1 MFLQLHRAVCLL
13 FAATAFLWSSASAQ
27 STIAEC
33 SLFADGP
40 NATWTHV
47 LTLTTAS
54 DAGSADAQSFSI
66 NITSLPA
73 EGANYRVF
81 KTTANGSS
89 FFGNP
94 QALSIGENG
103 ATIAAVAFD
112 RAVKIQFSSGDIGFD
127 ALSINDEAQND
138 CFPTPDAGTAI
149 SACPAQFA
157 AGANANWAHV
167 LTLTTASDAG
177 SSAAQSFSMNVT
189 SLPAGGANYRVYKT
203 TANGSDFFGNPQ
215 ALSVGPNSAT
225 VAGVAFDRT
234 VKIQFS
240 SGDVQF
246 DALTVNG
253 EAASCEEAPAP
264 ATAPSDSPADPTAD
278 AADVASVFSGS
289 YTSIATNFN
298 PWWWQ
303 SGSVDTEFDPGTG
316 NLALHY
322 SNFNYQGTDLT
333 ASNLSGM
340 THVHLDVWV
349 AEANS
354 GRMLKFTPI
363 NSGTGA
369 GEVLVEV
376 PLTPGSWNSVDL
388 PKSAFDGM
396 TWDNIVQMK
405 FDGQFNADGS
415 ANGDGWDIYLDNIY
429 FYNDGS
435 GTTTE
440 LTYVDV
446 TFNVNM
452 SNEDVSADGVFLA
465 GGADFGFP
473 GDNPMTDAGNG
484 IWTITKQVIAPYT
497 GNYTFLNG
505 NCGDWSC
512 KEDISGQDCADG
524 PYSDRLLSNIT
535 DNHVV
540 NTCFGECTT
549 DGSCPPPPS
558 VFHDVTF
565 SVNTDNITVGP
576 NGMYVGGGF
585 LGGSDAYALTDNGD
599 NNWSTT
605 VSIAEGSSG
614 HYVFFNSPS
623 HGGDWGTKEDLAGLE
638 CGDPANY
645 NDRFMPAVT
654 APTSVEYCFGTCDAA
669 CSPPPPPAET
679 FNVTFRVDMNNFEGD
694 YGVVNING
702 SFNGW
707 CGGCNPMSDDDQDGV
722 YEVTLPLEAGTI
734 EYKFTLDGW
743 SQQEEFQPGGS
754 CTTTIDGFT
763 NRTLTFDA
771 DTDLSAVCYNSCDAC
786 QSAPGCTDS
795 GAVNFDSAAQN
806 DDGSCLYAV
815 TFQVDVSQ
823 YAGMPDGGTVYTNG
837 TYNGWCGGCN
847 AMTDAGDGLWTGT
860 FNLPAGANEYK
871 FTINGWNDQESFDG
885 SESCTTD
892 PAEFVNRVA
901 TITGAA
907 TLPVVCWNSCE
918 ACPAEGCTDDTAC
931 NYSADAGYDDGS
943 CTYAAANYDCAGD
956 CLNDTDGD
964 GICDEL
970 EIAGCT
976 DSGAC
981 NYSADA
987 TDDNGSCTYPPHP
1000 NFGCDGQCLNDAD
1013 GDGICDE
1020 LEGLIPEAQTHCG
1033 IGTMW
1038 DAELGQCVFN
1048 VECAGDIN
1056 LDGAITSGDILLMLA
1071 NFGTYCPGNGP
1082 IDAGE

>member
-1 MFLQLHRAVCLL
+1 MLLQLNRAVCLL
-13 FAATAFLWSSASAQ
+13 FAATALLWSSASAQ
-27 STIAEC
+27 STIADC

-54 DAGSADAQSFSI
+54 DAGSSDAQSFSI
-66 NITSLPA
+66 NIASLPDG
-73 EGANYRVF
+73 GANYRVY
-81 KTTANGSS
+81 KTTANGSD
-89 FFGNP
+89 FFGNA

-103 ATIAAVAFD
+103 ATIAGVGFD
-112 RAVKIQFSSGDIGFD
+112 RTVKIQFSSGDIEFD
-127 ALSINDEAQND
+127 ALSINGEAQNS
-138 CFPTPDAGTAI
+138 CFASPDAGTAI
-149 SACPAQFA
+149 SACPLQFA

-177 SSAAQSFSMNVT
+177 SAAAQSFSMNVT

-215 ALSVGPNSAT
+215 ALSVGPNSTT
-225 VAGVAFDRT
+225 VAGVSFDRT

-264 ATAPSDSPADPTAD
+264 ATAPSDNAADPTLD
-278 AADVASVFSGS
+278 PADVASVYGDTYS
-289 YTSIATNFN
+289 SIANN
-298 PWWWQ
+298 YDPNWGQ
-303 SGSVDTEFDPGTG
+303 SGHTLVNPAYDPGTG
-316 NLALHY
+316 NPVLAY
-322 SNFNYQGTDLT
+322 PNMNYQGTDL
-333 ASNLSGM
+333 AAQNLSSM
-340 THVHLDVWV
+340 THLHVDVWV
-349 AEANS
+349 SEANS
-354 GRMLKFTPI
+354 GRMLKVSPI
-363 NSGTGA
+363 NNGTGA
-369 GEVLVEV
+369 GEYLVEV
-376 PLTPGSWNSVDL
+376 PTTPGSWNSVDL
-388 PKSAFDGM
+388 AKADFAGM
-396 TWDNIVQMK
+396 TWDNVFQMK

-415 ANGDGWDIYLDNIY
+415 ANGDGWDVYLDNLY

-435 GTTTE
+435 GTE
-440 LTYVDV
+440 VEVTYVDV

-452 SNEDVSADGVFLA
+452 ANEDVSADGVFLA

-473 GDNPMTDAGNG
+473 GDNPMSDDDEDG

-512 KEDISGQDCADG
+512 TEDISGQDCADG
-524 PYSDRLLSNIT
+524 QYNDRLLSNIT
-535 DNHVV
+535 ENHVV

-558 VFHDVTF
+558 IFHDVTF

-605 VSIAEGSSG
+605 ISIAEGTSG
-614 HYVFFNSPS
+614 HWVFFNSPT
-623 HGGDWGTKEDLAGLE
+623 HGGDWGTKENLDGLP

-645 NDRFMPAVT
+645 NDRFLAAVT
-654 APTSVEYCFGTCDAA
+654 GPTTEEYCFGTCEAE
-669 CSPPPPPAET
+669 CPAPAT
-679 FNVTFRVDMNNFEGD
+679 TYNVTFRVDMNNFDGD
-694 YGVVNING
+694 FGVVNING

-707 CGGCNPMSDDDQDGV
+707 CGGCNPMSDDDADGV
-722 YEVTLPLEAGTI
+722 YEVTLPLEEGTI

-763 NRTLTFDA
+763 NRSLTIEA

-795 GAVNFDSAAQN
+795 GAVNYDSAAQN

-815 TFQVDVSQ
+815 TFQVDLS
-823 YAGMPDGGTVYTNG
+823 ARGLADGDIVYTNG

-860 FNLPAGANEYK
+860 FNLPAGDQEYK
-871 FTINGWNDQESFDG
+871 FTINGWNDQEFFDG
-885 SESCTTD
+885 TESCTTD
-892 PAEFVNRVA
+892 PAEFVNRVVNISGA
-901 TITGAA
+901 T

-918 ACPAEGCTDDTAC
+918 ACP
-931 NYSADAGYDDGS
+931 
-943 CTYAAANYDCAGD
+943 
-956 CLNDTDGD
+956 LV
-964 GICDEL
+964 
-970 EIAGCT
+970 AGCM

-981 NYSADA
+981 NYNADA
-987 TDDNGSCTYPPHP
+987 EVDDASCTYPPHA
-1000 NFGCDGQCLNDAD
+1000 NFDCDGNCHNDAD

-1020 LEGLIPEAQTHCG
+1020 LEGLIPELETACG

-1038 DAELGQCVFN
+1038 DAELGECVFN

-1056 LDGAITSGDILLMLA
+1056 LDGAITSGDILLMLF
-1071 NFGTYCPGNGP
+1071 NFGTYCPGYGP
-1082 IDAGE
+1082 DAE

>member
-1 MFLQLHRAVCLL
+1 MLIQLNRAVCLL
-13 FAATAFLWSSASAQ
+13 FAATAFLWSSVSAQ

-94 QALSIGENG
+94 QPLSIGENG
-103 ATIAAVAFD
+103 TTVAAVTFD

-127 ALSINDEAQND
+127 ALSINGEAQND
-138 CFPTPDAGTAI
+138 CFPAPDAGTAI
-149 SACPAQFA
+149 SACSELFS
-157 AGANANWAHV
+157 AGANANWPHV

-177 SSAAQSFSMNVT
+177 SAAAQSFSMNVT
-189 SLPAGGANYRVYKT
+189 SLPAAGANYRVYKT

-225 VAGVAFDRT
+225 IAAVSFDRT

-246 DALTVNG
+246 DALSING
-253 EAASCEEAPAP
+253 EAQSCDPPAP
-264 ATAPSDSPADPTAD
+264 ATAPTDNAADPTAD
-278 AADVASVFSGS
+278 AADVASVYGDT
-289 YTSIATNFN
+289 YTSIATNFDPN
-298 PWWWQ
+298 WGQ
-303 SGSVDTEFDPGTG
+303 SGHTLVNPSYDPGTG
-316 NLALHY
+316 NTILAY
-322 SNFNYQGTDLT
+322 PSMNYQGTDL
-333 ASNLSGM
+333 AAQNLSSM
-340 THVHLDVWV
+340 THLHVDVWV
-349 AEANS
+349 SEDNS
-354 GRMLKFTPI
+354 GRMLKVTPV
-363 NSGTGA
+363 NNGTGS
-369 GEVLVEV
+369 GEFLVEV
-376 PLTPGSWNSVDL
+376 PTTPGAWNSVDL

-396 TWDNIVQMK
+396 VWDNVFQMK

-415 ANGDGWDIYLDNIY
+415 ANTAPWDVYLDNLY
-429 FYNDGS
+429 FYDDGS

-440 LTYVDV
+440 VTYVDV

-452 SNEDVSADGVFLA
+452 ANEDVSADGVFLA

-473 GDNPMTDAGNG
+473 GDNPMSDDDQDG

-524 PYSDRLLSNIT
+524 QYNDRLLSNIT
-535 DNHVV
+535 ENHVV

-558 VFHDVTF
+558 IFHDVTF

-605 VSIAEGSSG
+605 ISIAEGTSG
-614 HYVFFNSPS
+614 HWVFFNSPT
-623 HGGDWGTKEDLAGLE
+623 HGGDWGTKEDLAGLD

-645 NDRFMPAVT
+645 NDRFLPAVT
-654 APTSVEYCFGTCDAA
+654 APTTVEYCFGTCDAA
-669 CSPPPPPAET
+669 CSAPPPPGNT
-679 FNVTFRVDMNNFEGD
+679 YNVTFRVDMNNFDGD
-694 YGVVNING
+694 FGVVNING

-707 CGGCNPMSDDDQDGV
+707 CGGCNPMSDDDADGV
-722 YEVTLPLEAGTI
+722 YEVTLPLEEGTI

-754 CTTTIDGFT
+754 CTSTIDGFT
-763 NRTLTFDA
+763 NRTLTFAA
-771 DTDLSAVCYNSCDAC
+771 DTDLAAVCYNSCDAC

-795 GAVNFDSAAQN
+795 GAVNYDSAAQN

-815 TFQVDVSQ
+815 TFQVDLSVRGL
-823 YAGMPDGGTVYTNG
+823 ADGDIVYTNG

-847 AMTDAGDGLWTGT
+847 PMTDAGDGLWTGT
-860 FNLPAGANEYK
+860 FNLPAGDQEYK
-871 FTINGWNDQESFDG
+871 FTINAWSDQEYFDG

-901 TITGAA
+901 NISAA
-907 TLPVVCWNSCE
+907 TTLPVVCWNSCE
-918 ACPAEGCTDDTAC
+918 ACPLVAGCMDSSAC
-931 NYSADAGYDDGS
+931 NYNADAEVDD
-943 CTYAAANYDCAGD
+943 A
-956 CLNDTDGD
+956 
-964 GICDEL
+964 
-970 EIAGCT
+970 
-976 DSGAC
+976 
-981 NYSADA
+981 
-987 TDDNGSCTYPPHP
+987 SCTYPAHP
-1000 NFGCDGQCLNDAD
+1000 NFDCDGNCNNDAD

-1020 LEGLIPEAQTHCG
+1020 LEGLIPEAESHCG

-1071 NFGTYCPGNGP
+1071 NFGTWCPGYGP
-1082 IDAGE
+1082 DAGE

>member
-1 MFLQLHRAVCLL
+1 MFLQFHRAVCLL
-13 FAATAFLWSSASAQ
+13 FAASAFLWSSASAQ

-89 FFGNP
+89 FFGNA
-94 QALSIGENG
+94 QALSVGENG

-157 AGANANWAHV
+157 VGANANWGHV

-189 SLPAGGANYRVYKT
+189 SLPTGGANYRVYKT
-203 TANGSDFFGNPQ
+203 TANGSDFFGPAQ

-225 VAGVAFDRT
+225 IGGVAFDRT

-303 SGSVDTEFDPGTG
+303 SGAVDTEFDPGTG

-340 THVHLDVWV
+340 THVHMDVWV

-415 ANGDGWDIYLDNIY
+415 ANGDGWDIYLDNVY

-484 IWTITKQVIAPYT
+484 IWTITKQVISPYT

-524 PYSDRLLSNIT
+524 QYNDRLLSNIT
-535 DNHVV
+535 ENHVV

-605 VSIAEGSSG
+605 ISVAEGTSG
-614 HYVFFNSPS
+614 HWVFFNSPS
-623 HGGDWGTKEDLAGLE
+623 HGGDWGTKEVLAGLD
-638 CGDPANY
+638 CGDPANFD
-645 NDRFMPAVT
+645 DRFLPAVT
-654 APTSVEYCFGTCDAA
+654 GPTTVEYCFGTCEADCPAPAA
-669 CSPPPPPAET
+669 T
-679 FNVTFRVDMNNFEGD
+679 YDVTFRVDMSNFDGNF
-694 YGVVNING
+694 GVVNVNG

-707 CGGCNPMSDDDQDGV
+707 CGGCNPMSDDNADGV
-722 YEVTLPLEAGTI
+722 YEVTLTLEEGTI

-743 SQQEEFQPGGS
+743 SQQEEFQPGES
-754 CTTTIDGFT
+754 CTSTIDGFT

-771 DTDLSAVCYNSCDAC
+771 DTDLAAVCYNSCEAC
-786 QSAPGCTDS
+786 PVSGCTDS
-795 GAVNFDSAAQN
+795 SACNYNPTAN
-806 DDGSCLYAV
+806 VDDGSC
-815 TFQVDVSQ
+815 
-823 YAGMPDGGTVYTNG
+823 
-837 TYNGWCGGCN
+837 
-847 AMTDAGDGLWTGT
+847 
-860 FNLPAGANEYK
+860 GA
-871 FTINGWNDQESFDG
+871 
-885 SESCTTD
+885 
-892 PAEFVNRVA
+892 
-901 TITGAA
+901 
-907 TLPVVCWNSCE
+907 
-918 ACPAEGCTDDTAC
+918 TDDCGTCHVPYCYNPVTHIPAFGVSAADCTPPNLYISGTGGGMTNLDSPMSPSWNAACSGCMDSAAC
-931 NYSADAGYDDGS
+931 NYDESATVSDALA
-943 CTYAAANYDCAGD
+943 CTYAA
-956 CLNDTDGD
+956 
-964 GICDEL
+964 
-970 EIAGCT
+970 
-976 DSGAC
+976 
-981 NYSADA
+981 
-987 TDDNGSCTYPPHP
+987 HP
-1000 NFGCDGQCLNDAD
+1000 NFDCDGNCNNDAD

-1020 LEGLIPEAQTHCG
+1020 LEGLIPELETACG
-1033 IGTMW
+1033 HGTVW
-1038 DAELGQCVFN
+1038 DDELGQCVFD
-1048 VECAGDIN
+1048 VQCQGDIN
-1056 LDGAITSGDILLMLA
+1056 LDGAITSGDLLLMLA
-1071 NFGTYCPGNGP
+1071 NFGTWCPGYGP
-1082 IDAGE
+1082 DAGE

>member
-1 MFLQLHRAVCLL
+1 MLHQLNRAVCLL

-47 LTLTTAS
+47 LTLTTAA

-73 EGANYRVF
+73 DGANYRVF

-94 QALSIGENG
+94 QPLNIGENG
-103 ATIAAVAFD
+103 TTISAVAFD

-157 AGANANWAHV
+157 AGANPNWPHV

-177 SSAAQSFSMNVT
+177 SSAAQSFSINVT

-215 ALSVGPNSAT
+215 ALSVGPNGST
-225 VAGVAFDRT
+225 IAGVGFDRT

-264 ATAPSDSPADPTAD
+264 ATAPSDNAADPTAD
-278 AADVASVFSGS
+278 AADVASVYGDS
-289 YTSIATNFN
+289 YTSIANN
-298 PWWWQ
+298 YDPNWGQ
-303 SGSVDTEFDPGTG
+303 SGHTQVNPAFDPGTG
-316 NLALHY
+316 NTVLAY
-322 SNFNYQGTDLT
+322 PNMNYQGTDLQ
-333 ASNLSGM
+333 AQNLSSM
-340 THVHLDVWV
+340 THLHIDVWV

-354 GRMLKFTPI
+354 GRMLKVSPI
-363 NSGTGA
+363 NNGTGA
-369 GEVLVEV
+369 GEFLVEV
-376 PLTPGSWNSVDL
+376 PTTPGSWNSVDL

-396 TWDNIVQMK
+396 TWDNVFQMK

-415 ANGDGWDIYLDNIY
+415 ANGDGWDVYLDNIY
-429 FYNDGS
+429 FYNDGT
-435 GTTTE
+435 GTETE
-440 LTYVDV
+440 VTYV
-446 TFNVNM
+446 
-452 SNEDVSADGVFLA
+452 
-465 GGADFGFP
+465 
-473 GDNPMTDAGNG
+473 
-484 IWTITKQVIAPYT
+484 
-497 GNYTFLNG
+497 
-505 NCGDWSC
+505 
-512 KEDISGQDCADG
+512 
-524 PYSDRLLSNIT
+524 
-535 DNHVV
+535 
-540 NTCFGECTT
+540 
-549 DGSCPPPPS
+549 
-558 VFHDVTF
+558 DVTF

-605 VSIAEGSSG
+605 ISIAEGTSG
-614 HYVFFNSPS
+614 HWVFFNSPT
-623 HGGDWGTKEDLAGLE
+623 HGGDWGTKEDLTGLDCGDPNAYNDRFLPAVTAPTTLEFCFGTCDAACPPPPSVFHDVTFSVNTDNINVGPNGMYVGGGFLGGSDAYALTDNGDNNWSTTISLAEGTSGHWVFFNSPTHGGDWGTKENLAGLD

-645 NDRFMPAVT
+645 NDRFLPAVT
-654 APTSVEYCFGTCDAA
+654 APTTEEYCFGTCEADCPAPAA
-669 CSPPPPPAET
+669 T
-679 FNVTFRVDMNNFEGD
+679 YDVTFRVDMNNFDGD
-694 YGVVNING
+694 FGVVNING

-707 CGGCNPMSDDDQDGV
+707 CGGCNPMSDDNADGV
-722 YEVTLPLEAGTI
+722 YEVTLTLEEGTI

-754 CTTTIDGFT
+754 CTSTIDGFT
-763 NRTLTFDA
+763 NRSLTIEA
-771 DTDLSAVCYNSCDAC
+771 DTDLAAVCYNSCDAC
-786 QSAPGCTDS
+786 QAAPGCTDS
-795 GAVNFDSAAQN
+795 GAANYDSAAQN

-815 TFQVDVSQ
+815 TFQVDLSDRGL
-823 YAGMPDGGTVYTNG
+823 ADGDIVYTNG

-860 FNLPAGANEYK
+860 FNLPAGDQEYK
-871 FTINGWNDQESFDG
+871 FTINAWNDQEYFDG

-892 PAEFVNRVA
+892 PAEFVNRVVNISGA
-901 TITGAA
+901 T
-907 TLPVVCWNSCE
+907 TLPAVCWNSCE
-918 ACPAEGCTDDTAC
+918 ACP
-931 NYSADAGYDDGS
+931 
-943 CTYAAANYDCAGD
+943 
-956 CLNDTDGD
+956 LV
-964 GICDEL
+964 
-970 EIAGCT
+970 AGCM

-981 NYSADA
+981 NYNADA
-987 TDDNGSCTYPPHP
+987 EVDDASCTYPAHP
-1000 NFGCDGQCLNDAD
+1000 NFDCDGNCNNDAD

-1020 LEGLIPEAQTHCG
+1020 LEGLIPELETACG
-1033 IGTMW
+1033 HGTVW
-1038 DAELGQCVFN
+1038 DADLGQCVFD
-1048 VECAGDIN
+1048 VQCQGDIN
-1056 LDGAITSGDILLMLA
+1056 LDGAITSGDLLLMLA
-1071 NFGTYCPGNGP
+1071 NFGTWCPGYGP
-1082 IDAGE
+1082 DAGE

>member
-1 MFLQLHRAVCLL
+1 MLLQLNRAVCLL

-40 NATWTHV
+40 NETWTHV

-66 NITSLPA
+66 NVTSLPA

-103 ATIAAVAFD
+103 ATIAAVGFD

-138 CFPTPDAGTAI
+138 CFPAPDAGTAI

-157 AGANANWAHV
+157 AGANANWPHV

-203 TANGSDFFGNPQ
+203 TANGSDFFGNAQ
-215 ALSVGPNSAT
+215 ALSVGPNGAT
-225 VAGVAFDRT
+225 VAGVGFDRT

-264 ATAPSDSPADPTAD
+264 ATAPSDNAADPTAD
-278 AADVASVFSGS
+278 AADVASVYGDT
-289 YTSIATNFN
+289 YTSIATNFD
-298 PWWWQ
+298 PFWGQ
-303 SGSVDTEFDPGTG
+303 SGHTLVDPNYDPGTG
-316 NLALHY
+316 NTILAY
-322 SNFNYQGTDLT
+322 PNMNYQGTDL
-333 ASNLSGM
+333 AAQNLSSM
-340 THVHLDVWV
+340 THLHIDVWV

-354 GRMLKFTPI
+354 GRTLKVSPI
-363 NSGTGA
+363 NNGTGA
-369 GEVLVEV
+369 GEYLVEV
-376 PLTPGSWNSVDL
+376 PTTPGSWNSVDL
-388 PKSAFDGM
+388 AKADFAGM
-396 TWDNIVQMK
+396 TWDNVFQMK

-415 ANGDGWDIYLDNIY
+415 ANGDGWDVYLDNIY
-429 FYNDGS
+429 FYNDGT
-435 GTTTE
+435 GTE
-440 LTYVDV
+440 VEV
-446 TFNVNM
+446 TNV
-452 SNEDVSADGVFLA
+452 
-465 GGADFGFP
+465 
-473 GDNPMTDAGNG
+473 
-484 IWTITKQVIAPYT
+484 
-497 GNYTFLNG
+497 
-505 NCGDWSC
+505 
-512 KEDISGQDCADG
+512 
-524 PYSDRLLSNIT
+524 
-535 DNHVV
+535 
-540 NTCFGECTT
+540 
-549 DGSCPPPPS
+549 
-558 VFHDVTF
+558 DVTF

-605 VSIAEGSSG
+605 ISIAEGTSGYWVFFNSPTHGSDWGTKEDLTGLDCGDPNAYNDRFLPAVTAPTTLEFCFGTCQPACPPPPSVFHDVTFSVNTDNITVGDNGMYVGGGFLGGSDAYALTDNGDNNWSTTISIAEGTSG
-614 HYVFFNSPS
+614 HWVFFNSPS
-623 HGGDWGTKEDLAGLE
+623 HGGDWGTKEVLAGLD
-638 CGDPANY
+638 CGDPANFD
-645 NDRFMPAVT
+645 DRFLPAVT
-654 APTSVEYCFGTCDAA
+654 GPTTEEYCFGTCEAD
-669 CSPPPPPAET
+669 CPAPAT
-679 FNVTFRVDMNNFEGD
+679 TYDVTFRVDMNNFDGD
-694 YGVVNING
+694 FGVVNING

-707 CGGCNPMSDDDQDGV
+707 CGGCNPMSDDNADGV
-722 YEVTLPLEAGTI
+722 YEVTLTLEEGTI

-743 SQQEEFQPGGS
+743 SQQEDFQPGGS

-763 NRTLTFDA
+763 NRSLTIEA
-771 DTDLSAVCYNSCDAC
+771 DTDLAAVCYNSCDAC
-786 QSAPGCTDS
+786 ESAPGCTDS
-795 GAVNFDSAAQN
+795 GAVNYDSAAQN

-815 TFQVDVSQ
+815 TFQVDMSQ
-823 YAGMPDGGTVYTNG
+823 RGLADGDIVYTNG

-847 AMTDAGDGLWTGT
+847 PMTDAGDGLWTGT
-860 FNLPAGANEYK
+860 FNLPAGDQEYK
-871 FTINGWNDQESFDG
+871 FTINAWSDQESFDG

-892 PAEFVNRVA
+892 PAEYVNRV
-901 TITGAA
+901 TNVSAA
-907 TLPVVCWNSCE
+907 TTLPAVCWNSCE
-918 ACPAEGCTDDTAC
+918 ACPPV
-931 NYSADAGYDDGS
+931 
-943 CTYAAANYDCAGD
+943 
-956 CLNDTDGD
+956 
-964 GICDEL
+964 
-970 EIAGCT
+970 AGCM

-981 NYSADA
+981 NYNADA
-987 TDDNGSCTYPPHP
+987 EVDDASCTYPAHP
-1000 NFGCDGQCLNDAD
+1000 NFDCDGNCHNDAD

-1020 LEGLIPEAQTHCG
+1020 LEGLIPEAETACG

-1056 LDGAITSGDILLMLA
+1056 LDGAITANDILLMLA
-1071 NFGTYCPGNGP
+1071 NFGTWCPGYGP
-1082 IDAGE
+1082 DAE